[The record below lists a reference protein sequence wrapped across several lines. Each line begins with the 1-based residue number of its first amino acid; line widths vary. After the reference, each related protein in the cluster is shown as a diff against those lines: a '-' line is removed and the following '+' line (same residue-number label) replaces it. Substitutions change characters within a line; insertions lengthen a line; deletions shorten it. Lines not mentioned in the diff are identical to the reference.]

1 MALPLK
7 SFRKHQRWML
17 VCLAIMAMIA
27 FFVLPPFLQMGA
39 GDGSPRGEAVAATWS
54 GGTVHAGD
62 LQRMLGMNIATNQ
75 FLGMAAAAAGRD
87 PRQMPD
93 FAPLDERQIL
103 QRMVVVEEA
112 KRNGIDLSDDAVN
125 RFLREWTGDRV
136 RPEQFAQIMAR
147 LRIGDMPVNERDL
160 FDAVRRELIA
170 RTQFGLFERSLGSDP
185 PGWRWDSFRRLRQEA
200 TVELVAVPVE
210 SVADAVALPD
220 EARLKSFFTTYRD
233 AFPRARSADPGFRQP
248 RRVRYEYL
256 MAKRET
262 FENEEKAKVTDEEIA
277 AYYEKNKTTLFRARP
292 GSETP
297 ATSVP
302 ATEATPPA
310 SPDAAAPAPA
320 SEATPPAAPAG
331 PAPTSEPAPAV
342 PAADAPAAE
351 PANQKPAAD
360 PAPADEKP
368 AEPPADA
375 PAPPESAGMQ
385 PRRIRAATVAF
396 RQESAPAD
404 EKPAAD
410 PAPAD
415 DKPAADPTPVE
426 PAATSPATEPAPAA
440 AEPAPAAAAPAAT
453 ETTPDAAQFEPLDKV
468 RERIVETLARQKAAD
483 RIDTLFKLIVS
494 DLAGYAQDRALWQA
508 QGGSAAA
515 APVPPDIDAIAARQG
530 LEAGRSDGPVAAAA
544 AVEAGGPARSFEI
557 VPDPSNRFG
566 RRDIGWLD
574 MMYGPDTGLYRAMTS
589 RDFEGN
595 RFISWKT
602 ADEPDF
608 VPDFDAVRPEV
619 ERAWRIVEG
628 RGLAKQK
635 AEGLAEKARAAGK
648 PLAEVFAGD
657 AAATV
662 STVGPFTWLEDTF
675 TGGQPTL
682 SQPEGISMPG
692 EEFMSAVHGLQ
703 PGQVTIAFNEP
714 RTVCYLIRLVSVAPA
729 EEALREA
736 FVAGRNDQRS
746 IAMVAQDQLFRASDA
761 WIRGLEERYRLNVKL
776 PERR

>member
-7 SFRKHQRWML
+7 SFRRHQRWML

-54 GGTVHAGD
+54 GGTVHIGD

-136 RPEQFAQIMAR
+136 RPEQFAQIMSR

-220 EARLKSFFTTYRD
+220 AAKLKSFFSTYRD

-277 AYYEKNKTTLFRARP
+277 ASYEKNKTTLFRARP
-292 GSETP
+292 
-297 ATSVP
+297 AASVP

-310 SPDAAAPAPA
+310 APEAAPPAAAP
-320 SEATPPAAPAG
+320 EATPPAAPA
-331 PAPTSEPAPAV
+331 EPAPAAQPAPAV
-342 PAADAPAAE
+342 SAADAPAAE
-351 PANQKPAAD
+351 PAAAD
-360 PAPADEKP
+360 KP

-375 PAPPESAGMQ
+375 PAPPESAGVQ
-385 PRRIRAATVAF
+385 PRRLRAVTVAF
-396 RQESAPAD
+396 R
-404 EKPAAD
+404 
-410 PAPAD
+410 
-415 DKPAADPTPVE
+415 
-426 PAATSPATEPAPAA
+426 
-440 AEPAPAAAAPAAT
+440 
-453 ETTPDAAQFEPLDKV
+453 
-468 RERIVETLARQKAAD
+468 
-483 RIDTLFKLIVS
+483 
-494 DLAGYAQDRALWQA
+494 
-508 QGGSAAA
+508 
-515 APVPPDIDAIAARQG
+515 
-530 LEAGRSDGPVAAAA
+530 
-544 AVEAGGPARSFEI
+544 
-557 VPDPSNRFG
+557 
-566 RRDIGWLD
+566 
-574 MMYGPDTGLYRAMTS
+574 
-589 RDFEGN
+589 
-595 RFISWKT
+595 
-602 ADEPDF
+602 
-608 VPDFDAVRPEV
+608 
-619 ERAWRIVEG
+619 
-628 RGLAKQK
+628 
-635 AEGLAEKARAAGK
+635 
-648 PLAEVFAGD
+648 
-657 AAATV
+657 
-662 STVGPFTWLEDTF
+662 
-675 TGGQPTL
+675 
-682 SQPEGISMPG
+682 
-692 EEFMSAVHGLQ
+692 
-703 PGQVTIAFNEP
+703 
-714 RTVCYLIRLVSVAPA
+714 
-729 EEALREA
+729 
-736 FVAGRNDQRS
+736 
-746 IAMVAQDQLFRASDA
+746 
-761 WIRGLEERYRLNVKL
+761 
-776 PERR
+776 